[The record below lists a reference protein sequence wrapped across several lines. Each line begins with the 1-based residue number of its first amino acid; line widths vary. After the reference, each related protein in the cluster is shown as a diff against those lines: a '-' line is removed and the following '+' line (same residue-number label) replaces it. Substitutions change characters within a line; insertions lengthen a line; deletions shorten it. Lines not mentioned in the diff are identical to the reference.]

1 MKKTNLCSLVLLPF
15 LFFSCKTPPIQK
27 VLPTINNNVVYTT
40 PQKTIRIY
48 FAQFYDEQGKV
59 FNGDGTVIIL
69 PDDKV
74 MVIDGFVVES
84 ADQYVEFI
92 KSLNISKIDYLI
104 GTHYHG
110 DHIGSFPKII
120 QNFEIGTLYTNGA
133 PIMNDATKALDKITE
148 EKELTQN
155 VLKKGDH
162 LDLCNDCYIDIF
174 WPDLT
179 EQDKYNAMYNP
190 GRTEKLIN
198 NTSLVT
204 KLTYKDFSIIFPGD
218 IYHSVEKHLVEEYSD
233 QLKATILKAA
243 HHGEWYTA
251 NYPLFVQTVS
261 PDYGVIQ
268 DNRYIT
274 SRISN
279 IYKKAGSK
287 ILYRLTPGYML
298 IESNGIDYN
307 ISETSYT
314 N

>member
-1 MKKTNLCSLVLLPF
+1 MKKTNLGTLVLLPF
-15 LFFSCKTPPIQK
+15 LFLCCKTPPIQK
-27 VLPTINNNVVYTT
+27 VLPTINNNTVFIKSG
-40 PQKTIRIY
+40 KTLRIY
-48 FAQFYDEQGKV
+48 FAQFYDEKGKV
-59 FNGDGTVIIL
+59 FNGDGTVIKL

-74 MVIDGFVVES
+74 MVIDGFVPEA

-92 KSLNISKIDYLI
+92 KSLGITKIDYLI
-104 GTHYHG
+104 ATHYHG
-110 DHIGSFPKII
+110 DHIGGFPAII
-120 QNFEIGTLYTNGA
+120 ENFEIGTLYTNDA
-133 PIMNDATKALDKITE
+133 PISNIATTELNKITE
-148 EKELTQN
+148 KKQITQQ

-162 LDLCNDCYIDIF
+162 LDLCEECYADII

-179 EQDKYNAMYNP
+179 EKEKYDAMYNP
-190 GRTEKLIN
+190 GRTEKKIN
-198 NTSLVT
+198 CTSLVT
-204 KLTYKDFSIIFPGD
+204 KITYKDFSIIFPGD
-218 IYHSVEKHLVEEYSD
+218 IYHSVEKQLVEEYGD

-298 IESNGIDYN
+298 IESNGIDYT